1 MPSIPVEQVIYVS
14 CFEIIQQRV
23 MDGLRQNPLE
33 MLCKKSARRAQT
45 HTKRAGLRP
54 NFKKYL

>member
-33 MLCKKSARRAQT
+33 MLCKKSARRAHT
-45 HTKRAGLRP
+45 HTKRAG
-54 NFKKYL
+54 

>member
-33 MLCKKSARRAQT
+33 MLCKKARGART
-45 HTKRAGLRP
+45 HTQSAP
-54 NFKKYL
+54 AETEF